1 LQLKRFTSQEL
12 QHYLMRKA
20 ASPLRIIVMGVS
32 GSGKSTLAEG
42 LSKSLG
48 LRMKDG
54 DELHLPE
61 SVAKMS
67 AGIAL
72 VDADR
77 WPWLDRIAHYL
88 THDEQSPVGTAG
100 AIVSCS
106 ALKLIYRDRIRQQA
120 GPVVF
125 LFLDGL
131 PSLIKQRM
139 LDRKGHYMQAGLLD
153 SQLQTLERPSANET
167 DVIVLNIN
175 QAVSDLLENAMDKLV
190 AYQEDKL
197 RHTS

>member
-1 LQLKRFTSQEL
+1 
-12 QHYLMRKA
+12 MRKA

-42 LSKSLG
+42 LSNSLG

-72 VDADR
+72 EDADR

-88 THDEQSPVGTAG
+88 SHDEQSPEGTAG

-106 ALKLIYRDRIRQQA
+106 ALKRVYRDRIRQQA
-120 GPVVF
+120 GPLVF
-125 LFLDGL
+125 LFLDGQ
-131 PSLIKQRM
+131 PELIKQRM
-139 LDRKGHYMQAGLLD
+139 QERKGHYMQAGLLV

-167 DVIVLNIN
+167 DVIALSIN
-175 QAVSDLLENAMDKLV
+175 QAVSDLLENAMAKLV
-190 AYQEDKL
+190 AYQEDTL